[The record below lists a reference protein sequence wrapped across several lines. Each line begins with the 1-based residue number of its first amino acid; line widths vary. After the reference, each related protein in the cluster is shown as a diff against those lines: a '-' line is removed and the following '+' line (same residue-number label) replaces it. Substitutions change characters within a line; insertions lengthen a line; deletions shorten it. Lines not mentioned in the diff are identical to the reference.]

1 MKKLLILLGLL
12 AATPAL
18 AQAIDEL
25 PKVHAR
31 LVAEDTAAPPGSSIT
46 VALEENIRDG
56 WHTYWINPGDAGAAS
71 EIKWTL
77 PQGWSAGAIQWPTPK
92 RLPVGPLMDYGYE
105 GKLWLMQKLTVPA
118 DAKVGDT
125 VTLKAAVDW
134 LVCKDI
140 CVPEEATL
148 TLPLKIGPAAPDAS
162 LTKDF
167 AAARNLLPVASP
179 WKLNYALSK
188 NLDIYAAAPALAA
201 AHPVEASFFPD
212 KPGIVKGSAPQKMG
226 FTKDGLVLRLTPGDK
241 AAAMGG
247 ALSGVLVLKS
257 SDGSIQALNVDA
269 PSGPVPDA
277 FGSQTT
283 SDAAAGGIT
292 LWIAILSAFLGG
304 LILNAMPCVL
314 PILAM
319 KAFALAGHGGGQH
332 REAAREGFAY
342 SAGAIL
348 SFLAFGLVIVLLRQG
363 GAVVGWG
370 FQLQEPIAVAG
381 FALLIFA
388 VGLNLSGVFEVGSVT
403 VGDSLAQRSGLVGA
417 FFTGVLAVAVAA
429 PCTAPFMA
437 AALGFALTQ
446 SVTSAMLIFLGLG
459 IGFALPF
466 LILGVWPKAL
476 SFLPKPGPWM
486 LRLKQFLAFPM
497 YGAAAWLVWVLA
509 QETGANGVAIVLA
522 AFVAFALAAWLWTV
536 TRDLSVGGRG
546 FGTVAA
552 MLVLLASLYGLSTL
566 RGAAAPPPA
575 TSATANAKPF
585 TPERLASL
593 RASGKP
599 VFVDAT
605 AAWCITCLVNEQAVL
620 SRPDIKAAFSDR
632 HVEYLIADWT
642 NRNDTITKM
651 LGENGRSGVPLYLYY
666 APGADKPVIL
676 PQILT
681 ESGVLDAMKG

>member
-1 MKKLLILLGLL
+1 MKNLLIALALL

-18 AQAIDEL
+18 AQIDEL

-31 LVAEDTAAPPGSSIT
+31 LVAEDTAAAPGSAVT

-56 WHTYWINPGDAGAAS
+56 WHTYWINPGDAGAPT

-77 PQGWSAGAIQWPTPK
+77 PQGWSAGDIQWPTPK

-105 GKLWLMQKLTVPA
+105 GKLWLLQKLTVPA
-118 DAKVGDT
+118 DAKAGDT

-140 CVPEEATL
+140 CVPEETTL
-148 TLPLKIGPAAPDAS
+148 SLPLKIGPAVPDPAV
-162 LTKDF
+162 TKDF

-179 WKLNYALSK
+179 WKLDYALSK
-188 NLDIYAAAPALAA
+188 DSVSLYAAAPALAA

-212 KPGIVKGSAPQKMG
+212 KSGIIKGASPQKMS
-226 FTKDGLVLRLTPGDK
+226 FTRDGLVLKLAPAEKAGAMSGGLT
-241 AAAMGG
+241 
-247 ALSGVLVLKS
+247 GVLVLKS
-257 SDGSIQALNVDA
+257 SDGSIQALTVDA
-269 PSGPVPDA
+269 PKGAVP
-277 FGSQTT
+277 GGTGGVEG
-283 SDAAAGGIT
+283 AAAGDIT

-304 LILNAMPCVL
+304 IILNAMPCVL

-319 KAFALAGHGGGQH
+319 KALALAGHGGGEH
-332 REAAREGFAY
+332 SEAAREGFAY

-348 SFLAFGLVIVLLRQG
+348 SFLLFGLVIVLLRQG
-363 GAVVGWG
+363 GAAVGWG
-370 FQLQEPIAVAG
+370 FQLQEPVAVAG

-388 VGLNLSGVFEVGSVT
+388 VGLNLSGVFEVGSIT
-403 VGDSLAQRSGLVGA
+403 MGDSLAQRSGAFGA
-417 FFTGVLAVAVAA
+417 FFTGILAVAVAA

-446 SVTSAMLIFLGLG
+446 SVISAMLIFFGLG
-459 IGFALPF
+459 VGFALPF
-466 LILGVWPKAL
+466 LILGLWPKAL

-522 AFVAFALAAWLWTV
+522 VFVAFALAAWLWTV
-536 TRDLSVGGRG
+536 TRDLSSRGRA
-546 FGTVAA
+546 FGITAATLALVAC
-552 MLVLLASLYGLSTL
+552 LYGLSML
-566 RGAAAPPPA
+566 RGEAAPPPA
-575 TSATANAKPF
+575 ANAAANAQPF

-605 AAWCITCLVNEQAVL
+605 AAWCITCLVNEKAVL
-620 SRPDIKAAFSDR
+620 SQPDIKSAFNDR

-642 NRNDTITKM
+642 NRNEAITKL
-651 LGENGRSGVPLYLYY
+651 LGDNGRSGVPLYLYY

-681 ESGVLDAMKG
+681 EAGVLDAMKG